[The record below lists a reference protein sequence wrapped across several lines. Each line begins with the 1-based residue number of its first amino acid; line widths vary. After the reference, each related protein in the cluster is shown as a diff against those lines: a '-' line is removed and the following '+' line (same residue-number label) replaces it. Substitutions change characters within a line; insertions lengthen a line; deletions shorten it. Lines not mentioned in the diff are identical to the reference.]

1 MKRDM
6 DLVREIILALED
18 HPTGYATDAPL
29 AFPGFTE
36 AQVGYHVLIMGEAE
50 LLTVDEMTA
59 FGDSTPNAV
68 PVRLTWAGHE
78 FADAVR
84 NDTVWNNTKARIG
97 AAGSATL
104 KVWVE
109 VASKFMLQQIGLG

>member
-1 MKRDM
+1 M
-6 DLVREIILALED
+6 DLVRRIILALED
-18 HPTGYATDAPL
+18 HPPGYVLDAPL

-50 LLTVDEMTA
+50 LLNVQEMTGY
-59 FGDSTPNAV
+59 GDSTPNAV

-84 NDTVWNNTKARIG
+84 NDTVWNNTKARVG

-109 VASKFMLQQIGLG
+109 VASKLLMQQIGVG